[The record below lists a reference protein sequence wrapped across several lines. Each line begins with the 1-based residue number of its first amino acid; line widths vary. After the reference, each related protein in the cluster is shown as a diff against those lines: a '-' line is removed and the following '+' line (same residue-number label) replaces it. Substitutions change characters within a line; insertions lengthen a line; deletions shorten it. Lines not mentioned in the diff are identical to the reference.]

1 MDTFV
6 VLQQMLILLAMMAI
20 GYYSYRKEWI
30 DRNAYGKL
38 SKIVVNI
45 LNPLIIINGVLGRS
59 GGENGEK
66 VFINLLLILLYFII
80 LIAVSF
86 LVVRLLRVKPSQN
99 HLYRMMTVFFQ
110 CGIYGNSSCFQC
122 LWRGMCFLCI
132 FLYPDL

>member
-86 LVVRLLRVKPSQN
+86 LVVRLLRVKPP
-99 HLYRMMTVFFQ
+99 RTICTV
-110 CGIYGNSSCFQC
+110 
-122 LWRGMCFLCI
+122 
-132 FLYPDL
+132 

>member
-99 HLYRMMTVFFQ
+99 HLYRMMTVFQ